1 MDSCYISIGLMN
13 YNPGLAWTATLVV
26 FCAGIVLGFV
36 TGIDKKSCAIASLSA
51 FSLAFICLLTLMLFG
66 MKINI
71 C

>member
-36 TGIDKKSCAIASLSA
+36 TGIDKKSCAINSHA
-51 FSLAFICLLTLMLFG
+51 FRYE
-66 MKINI
+66 N
-71 C
+71 